1 MFCWNH
7 EEKEEEEVASIDMIH
22 LWLLLLNDL
31 CL

>member
-7 EEKEEEEVASIDMIH
+7 EEKEEEEASIDMIH
-22 LWLLLLNDL
+22 LWLLLNDL